1 MKTLALLATTLL
13 VSCATPHDTQELA
26 RQLDAINQALISYAN
41 ATSTK

>member
-1 MKTLALLATTLL
+1 MKVLVLLSAILL